1 MKSDENNMA
10 SLGGEDLLNTRTNSA
25 DNESTT
31 KQDDIRKP
39 KEREDRLRIVKD
51 RQNEERQRKLEEL
64 KNQAIAAQKYREQ
77 KEDERKRRMEELRH
91 KELDRKQQVDERKK
105 AIMDAERERRE
116 YILRK
121 NQERDMRLET
131 KKRHERGSIAFAFG
145 SSTPRLLEP
154 LDSGTVSPSQYW
166 GHRRSTSISNVTFS
180 GAPLSRRSS
189 ERELSDGPKKRATS
203 AGGLDRQVDGQ
214 QQQMSTSMYGI
225 FNWGQTNNSR
235 LETRPKRFSL
245 ALAGSEINIDDP
257 PNDGDRKMCKKDDS
271 TDSSPLSYRS
281 VHRRKTDLMPTVP
294 SPRDPSF
301 GSKSSLYHTPR
312 TPGRAVSMTRLDQ
325 LAQPTRRNGE
335 HIRAVIERQRQSES
349 NSMTNSVTSITFSQS
364 NKNNTHSMSRSL
376 THLAGNNNSTT
387 GGAKRASSRPLR
399 KTNTSNSMSQL
410 HVIKSHPT
418 RNAKFD
424 KTQQMNDAGA
434 NVSAAGSRSGDATPG
449 SASRPGSAMSTSTT
463 ASGVIYRRSVNS
475 ARKPRPASIAST
487 GMTASCIADISVES
501 DVSKHK
507 KDRPPLPK
515 VLSTPRRSTAATP
528 PSSSSMTASSS
539 TSTTAR
545 STDTSKRNEKRIPPS
560 SKKASTPRATT
571 PVQSS
576 KPLEVAANVTTESVP
591 IVQTTEIPTKKIQ
604 NEAISIIGSDTSTA
618 QPVVVAQITEQTI
631 ESEMVPAMDQLTL
644 ETTNNDLSAANSQE
658 RVNTNEILLP
668 QQQENEMTAS
678 MMKRIVTEEEAK
690 AALAER
696 RRLAREEAEKLAELE
711 RQRKEAEELAE
722 QQRIAEEEENQ
733 RRLEEETLRLVEEQ
747 KKAEE
752 LRLLQAIEEAKL
764 KEEEERKRKE
774 LEEHARIEREELE
787 RKAREEAEKL
797 KIETAEKL
805 RKEEKEREERRKRV
819 EAIMS
824 RTRKGGN
831 ATNTPNKDGSNNAD
845 QTSPSN
851 SDLVKTG
858 TDEHNFTNQNNVNM
872 ATYEMSVTN
881 KENALMNSFS
891 NLIEHQP
898 PHPTLNIQEFN
909 AQNAKTN
916 GKSEVDATN
925 DDNLIIK
932 SAISNGNG
940 HTDHSLDN
948 ELDSKKFSAV
958 DNKTQE
964 MITGQL
970 IDINMDFNESSTP
983 VNFNNNSLLT
993 STNLVT
999 SDSPES
1005 KDLSLL

>member
-31 KQDDIRKP
+31 KQDDIRKQLSTIHWFAQVGDESINDEA

-203 AGGLDRQVDGQ
+203 AGGLDRQVD
-214 QQQMSTSMYGI
+214 
-225 FNWGQTNNSR
+225 
-235 LETRPKRFSL
+235 
-245 ALAGSEINIDDP
+245 
-257 PNDGDRKMCKKDDS
+257 DDS

-312 TPGRAVSMTRLDQ
+312 TP
-325 LAQPTRRNGE
+325 
-335 HIRAVIERQRQSES
+335 
-349 NSMTNSVTSITFSQS
+349 
-364 NKNNTHSMSRSL
+364 
-376 THLAGNNNSTT
+376 
-387 GGAKRASSRPLR
+387 
-399 KTNTSNSMSQL
+399 
-410 HVIKSHPT
+410 
-418 RNAKFD
+418 
-424 KTQQMNDAGA
+424 
-434 NVSAAGSRSGDATPG
+434 GSRSGDATPG

>member
-203 AGGLDRQVDGQ
+203 AGGLDRQVD
-214 QQQMSTSMYGI
+214 
-225 FNWGQTNNSR
+225 
-235 LETRPKRFSL
+235 
-245 ALAGSEINIDDP
+245 
-257 PNDGDRKMCKKDDS
+257 DDS

-399 KTNTSNSMSQL
+399 KTNTSNS
-410 HVIKSHPT
+410 
-418 RNAKFD
+418 
-424 KTQQMNDAGA
+424 
-434 NVSAAGSRSGDATPG
+434 SRSGDATPG

>member
-203 AGGLDRQVDGQ
+203 AGGLDRQVD
-214 QQQMSTSMYGI
+214 
-225 FNWGQTNNSR
+225 
-235 LETRPKRFSL
+235 
-245 ALAGSEINIDDP
+245 
-257 PNDGDRKMCKKDDS
+257 DDS

-312 TPGRAVSMTRLDQ
+312 TP
-325 LAQPTRRNGE
+325 
-335 HIRAVIERQRQSES
+335 
-349 NSMTNSVTSITFSQS
+349 
-364 NKNNTHSMSRSL
+364 
-376 THLAGNNNSTT
+376 
-387 GGAKRASSRPLR
+387 
-399 KTNTSNSMSQL
+399 
-410 HVIKSHPT
+410 
-418 RNAKFD
+418 
-424 KTQQMNDAGA
+424 
-434 NVSAAGSRSGDATPG
+434 GSRSGDATPG

>member
-312 TPGRAVSMTRLDQ
+312 TP
-325 LAQPTRRNGE
+325 
-335 HIRAVIERQRQSES
+335 
-349 NSMTNSVTSITFSQS
+349 
-364 NKNNTHSMSRSL
+364 
-376 THLAGNNNSTT
+376 
-387 GGAKRASSRPLR
+387 
-399 KTNTSNSMSQL
+399 
-410 HVIKSHPT
+410 
-418 RNAKFD
+418 
-424 KTQQMNDAGA
+424 
-434 NVSAAGSRSGDATPG
+434 GSRSGDATPG

>member
-203 AGGLDRQVDGQ
+203 AGGLDRQVD
-214 QQQMSTSMYGI
+214 
-225 FNWGQTNNSR
+225 
-235 LETRPKRFSL
+235 
-245 ALAGSEINIDDP
+245 
-257 PNDGDRKMCKKDDS
+257 DDS

>member
-25 DNESTT
+25 
-31 KQDDIRKP
+31 

-203 AGGLDRQVDGQ
+203 AGGLDRQVD
-214 QQQMSTSMYGI
+214 
-225 FNWGQTNNSR
+225 
-235 LETRPKRFSL
+235 
-245 ALAGSEINIDDP
+245 
-257 PNDGDRKMCKKDDS
+257 DDS

-312 TPGRAVSMTRLDQ
+312 TP
-325 LAQPTRRNGE
+325 
-335 HIRAVIERQRQSES
+335 
-349 NSMTNSVTSITFSQS
+349 
-364 NKNNTHSMSRSL
+364 
-376 THLAGNNNSTT
+376 
-387 GGAKRASSRPLR
+387 
-399 KTNTSNSMSQL
+399 
-410 HVIKSHPT
+410 
-418 RNAKFD
+418 
-424 KTQQMNDAGA
+424 
-434 NVSAAGSRSGDATPG
+434 GSRSGDATPG

>member
-203 AGGLDRQVDGQ
+203 AGGLDRQVD
-214 QQQMSTSMYGI
+214 
-225 FNWGQTNNSR
+225 
-235 LETRPKRFSL
+235 
-245 ALAGSEINIDDP
+245 
-257 PNDGDRKMCKKDDS
+257 
-271 TDSSPLSYRS
+271 
-281 VHRRKTDLMPTVP
+281 
-294 SPRDPSF
+294 
-301 GSKSSLYHTPR
+301 
-312 TPGRAVSMTRLDQ
+312 
-325 LAQPTRRNGE
+325 
-335 HIRAVIERQRQSES
+335 
-349 NSMTNSVTSITFSQS
+349 
-364 NKNNTHSMSRSL
+364 
-376 THLAGNNNSTT
+376 
-387 GGAKRASSRPLR
+387 
-399 KTNTSNSMSQL
+399 
-410 HVIKSHPT
+410 
-418 RNAKFD
+418 
-424 KTQQMNDAGA
+424 
-434 NVSAAGSRSGDATPG
+434 GSRSGDATPG

>member
-31 KQDDIRKP
+31 KQDDIRKQLSTIHWFAQVGDESINDEA

-257 PNDGDRKMCKKDDS
+257 PNDGDRKMCKK
-271 TDSSPLSYRS
+271 
-281 VHRRKTDLMPTVP
+281 
-294 SPRDPSF
+294 
-301 GSKSSLYHTPR
+301 
-312 TPGRAVSMTRLDQ
+312 
-325 LAQPTRRNGE
+325 
-335 HIRAVIERQRQSES
+335 
-349 NSMTNSVTSITFSQS
+349 
-364 NKNNTHSMSRSL
+364 
-376 THLAGNNNSTT
+376 
-387 GGAKRASSRPLR
+387 
-399 KTNTSNSMSQL
+399 
-410 HVIKSHPT
+410 
-418 RNAKFD
+418 
-424 KTQQMNDAGA
+424 
-434 NVSAAGSRSGDATPG
+434 GSRSGDATPG

>member
-1 MKSDENNMA
+1 MKSDENMA
-10 SLGGEDLLNTRTNSA
+10 SLGGEDLSNTKNNSA

-31 KQDDIRKP
+31 KQEDIRKH
-39 KEREDRLRIVKD
+39 REDRLRMVKD

-64 KNQAIAAQKYREQ
+64 KNQAIAAQRYREQ

-121 NQERDMRLET
+121 NQERDSRLET

-154 LDSGTVSPSQYW
+154 LDTGTVSPSQYW

-203 AGGLDRQVDGQ
+203 AGGLDRQVD
-214 QQQMSTSMYGI
+214 
-225 FNWGQTNNSR
+225 
-235 LETRPKRFSL
+235 
-245 ALAGSEINIDDP
+245 
-257 PNDGDRKMCKKDDS
+257 DDS

-281 VHRRKTDLMPTVP
+281 VHRRKTDLMPTIP
-294 SPRDPSF
+294 SPRDTSF

-364 NKNNTHSMSRSL
+364 NKSNTHSMSRSL
-376 THLAGNNNSTT
+376 THLAGNNSSTT
-387 GGAKRASSRPLR
+387 GAKKASSRPLR

-410 HVIKSHPT
+410 HVIKSHHPT
-418 RNAKFD
+418 RNAKLS

-487 GMTASCIADISVES
+487 GMTASCIADISVET
-501 DVSKHK
+501 DVSKQK

-515 VLSTPRRSTAATP
+515 ALSTPRRSTAT
-528 PSSSSMTASSS
+528 PSSSSTTATPLQSASS
-539 TSTTAR
+539 TPAR

-591 IVQTTEIPTKKIQ
+591 IVAVTEIPTKTNQ
-604 NEAISIIGSDTSTA
+604 NEANANSANDASTTIHS
-618 QPVVVAQITEQTI
+618 VVVSSQSTEQTI
-631 ESEMVPAMDQLTL
+631 ESQMVPAMDKLTL
-644 ETTNNDLSAANSQE
+644 ENNDLSAASSQE

-668 QQQENEMTAS
+668 QQPQENEMTAS
-678 MMKRIVTEEEAK
+678 MIAKRIVTEDEAK

-696 RRLAREEAEKLAELE
+696 RRIAREEAEKLAELE

-752 LRLLQAIEEAKL
+752 LRLLQAIEEAKQ

-774 LEEHARIEREELE
+774 LEENARVEREEQE
-787 RKAREEAEKL
+787 RKAREEAEKQ

-831 ATNTPNKDGSNNAD
+831 AGNTPNKDGSNNAD
-845 QTSPSN
+845 RMSPSN
-851 SDLVKTG
+851 SDNDLVKTG
-858 TDEHNFTNQNNVNM
+858 TNEHNFTNQNNVNM

-898 PHPTLNIQEFN
+898 PPHPTLNIEEFN

-916 GKSEVDATN
+916 GKSDVNATN
-925 DDNLIIK
+925 DGNLIIK

-970 IDINMDFNESSTP
+970 IDINIDFNESSTP